1 MNIDMDFF
9 QILMFAS
16 SILLS
21 IQRIPQ
27 NYKIYKSKSARD
39 ISYISILITLIGIFG
54 IIIYGIHMDLI
65 EMWAPP
71 ILQVIQ
77 TFQTFFMKIHYD
89 NCYVLEEPENDL
101 YIREEIDRDITS
113 HVTIGIRGTMS
124 MEDNID
130 YAFKNN

>member
-1 MNIDMDFF
+1 MDFF